1 MELLLEMHR
10 DKVRHYRNKG
20 KEYDLLLYCIE
31 MMNAKKLNVTEKAI
45 YEKYKIPAL
54 VSKIDYVKTYANY
67 ILTTLKVAKWVS
79 NEMDSNYC
87 TTGRAKIVLS
97 NNKTVFL
104 TNEELLT
111 YVGNI
116 FRSNKSSEDI
126 KYFVQNANE
135 SFLEFLVLI
144 VPEIVEEHHNCLEEE
159 NGKSI

>member
-1 MELLLEMHR
+1 MDLE
-10 DKVRHYRNKG
+10 KIA
-20 KEYDLLLYCIE
+20 DLIKLKRKKFNPRRL
-31 MMNAKKLNVTEKAI
+31 AKKLNVTEKAI

-87 TTGRAKIVLS
+87 TTGRAKIVFS

-116 FRSNKSSEDI
+116 LRSNKSSEDI